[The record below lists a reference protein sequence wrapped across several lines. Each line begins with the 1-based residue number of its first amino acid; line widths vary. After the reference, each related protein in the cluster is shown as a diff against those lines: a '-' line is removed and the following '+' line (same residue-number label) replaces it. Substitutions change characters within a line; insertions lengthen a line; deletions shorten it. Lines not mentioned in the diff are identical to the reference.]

1 MRFAREQG
9 FGIVFGNGVQT
20 TLGNHLEA
28 QLHLDLELDTASE
41 ANGFLKVAAPVIKHQ
56 LTVSNGE
63 LTSGGLIAPAEDI
76 RNGALVW
83 SLPLDATDESAES
96 SLKLDIA

>member
-1 MRFAREQG
+1 MFRSS
-9 FGIVFGNGVQT
+9 
-20 TLGNHLEA
+20 
-28 QLHLDLELDTASE
+28 LDTSIKPILCPRKS
-41 ANGFLKVAAPVIKHQ
+41 GPTHLKVAAPVIKHQ